1 MAQNIVFKVSADTT
15 GIKTGMEQAGQATK
29 KVSKEVSILDKQF
42 KQLGAATVAAFAVG
56 SVIAFGKAVFAA
68 TAEVQ
73 SLQARLNSL
82 YGSEQGGAKAL
93 NELNVL
99 ANKLGLN
106 FLDLSNNFVQFTAAA
121 KASGMEVR
129 QAEKIFKSMS
139 VAIAGSGASA
149 EQGRRAMVALTQMIG
164 KGKISAEEL
173 RGQLGEALPSA
184 MGIMAKSM
192 GVSVQ
197 KLGDMME
204 KGQLLS
210 NEVLPKFAK
219 EMEKAFGADAEKL
232 ANGLTAATNRLENSW
247 NSFLANIVD
256 SKSATGFIDLLA
268 KSVDALS
275 LSVAVLDGRY
285 SDFQT
290 KRDKE
295 KRLVEA
301 DEATRQVV
309 AQIQKEAEAYGD
321 VDLAIEELTKKYN
334 SLLNEVEAYDA
345 AVLRERNKIGGGRG
359 GELALQ
365 TKEFDAKR
373 KVLEILQDEI
383 DTQKQ
388 SQQNSITSTKLTKE
402 QTKELEKQR
411 QELEKINELE
421 LERLLQQ
428 LKDAQI
434 DPFQS
439 QLAEATYDAEQEAQR
454 QKNVEK
460 MLGEIG
466 QENSKIND
474 LRNAQGDYEILEA
487 KRIADEKA
495 DIAKQE
501 KALRIQ
507 LAESTFSG
515 IASLANAYYQNDLAK
530 QAEALNERRKK
541 GEIGEEEYDKAITKI
556 KRKAFLADQ
565 IAALSQIAI
574 STAIN
579 IASVQNA
586 SSLGALTPLYLTN
599 AAIQAGIVLAQPV
612 PYNKGTKRV
621 PMMRNAVRGKD
632 SVHAILT
639 PDERVVPADINSQP
653 GYSALLDLAHDRKI
667 TNEEAGMIASI
678 AMGSSR
684 SGAGSNIDSDALGR
698 SIAKH
703 LPTTS
708 VNINDRGIAIITER
722 SQSEIRR
729 LKTRI
734 G

>member
-29 KVSKEVSILDKQF
+29 KVSKEVSDLEKQF
-42 KQLGAATVAAFAVG
+42 TTLGGIIVGAF
-56 SVIAFGKAVFAA
+56 SVSALIDFGREVTRV
-68 TAEVQ
+68 TAQVQ
-73 SLQARLNSL
+73 SLTIRMQDLT
-82 YGSEQGGAKAL
+82 GSETLAVTKLQ
-93 NELNVL
+93 ELRII
-99 ANKLGLN
+99 AEKLGLE
-106 FLDLSNNFVQFTAAA
+106 FKGLTDSYVQFVSAA
-121 KASGMEVR
+121 KASGMEV
-129 QAEKIFKSMS
+129 AKADKIFKSMS
-139 VAIAGSGASA
+139 VAVAGSGVSA
-149 EQGRRAMVALTQMIG
+149 DKAQRAMVALTQMIG
-164 KGKISAEEL
+164 KQKISAEEL
-173 RGQLGEALPSA
+173 NNQLGEAMPA
-184 MGIMAKSM
+184 AIGIMAKSM
-192 GVSVQ
+192 GVGT
-197 KLGDMME
+197 KELFKMME
-204 KGQLLS
+204 QGQVLS
-210 NEVLPKFAK
+210 NEVLPKFAE
-219 EMEKAFGADAEKL
+219 EMEKAFGGNAEKL
-232 ANGLTAATNRLENSW
+232 ADSLQANLNRLENAWTDLYLTVGNTGLSGAGIKTLTLFV
-247 NSFLANIVD
+247 NGLENAFVSLQFAA
-256 SKSATGFIDLLA
+256 AT
-268 KSVDALS
+268 V
-275 LSVAVLDGRY
+275 
-285 SDFQT
+285 QT
-290 KRDKE
+290 
-295 KRLVEA
+295 LIGNPA
-301 DEATRQVV
+301 AV
-309 AQIQKEAEAYGD
+309 AQFMIQQQTLAAERYRAEQAIQAEKYATHILDSEQNETIEKQTRILENRARTLQAGIIKGNNLSKEEIQNNIEIEEKIKAINNLITSIAPAKKQQKQITDAE
-321 VDLAIEELTKKYN
+321 LKAIEKK
-334 SLLNEVEAYDA
+334 
-345 AVLRERNKIGGGRG
+345 RI
-359 GELALQ
+359 
-365 TKEFDAKR
+365 
-373 KVLEILQDEI
+373 
-383 DTQKQ
+383 
-388 SQQNSITSTKLTKE
+388 
-402 QTKELEKQR
+402 
-411 QELEKINELE
+411 ELEKINQLE
-421 LERLLQQ
+421 LDRLTEE
-428 LKDAQI
+428 LKASQI
-434 DPFQS
+434 DPFES
-439 QLAEATYDAEQEAQR
+439 QLAEATYDAEQEAKR

-466 QENSKIND
+466 QENSKLND

-530 QAEALNERRKK
+530 QTESLNERRKK
-541 GEIGEEEYDKAITKI
+541 GEIGEEEYANAVRRI
-556 KRKAFLADQ
+556 KRKALIADK

-574 STAIN
+574 STAVN
-579 IASVQNA
+579 IASIQNGTA
-586 SSLGALTPLYLTN
+586 LGLLTPLYLTN
-599 AAIQAGIVLAQPV
+599 AAIQTGLVLAQPV

-684 SGAGSNIDSDALGR
+684 FGAGSNIDSDALGR

>member
-15 GIKTGMEQAGQATK
+15 GIRTGMEQAGQATK

-42 KQLGAATVAAFAVG
+42 NQLGGAIVGAFAIG
-56 SVIAFGKAVFAA
+56 SVVAFGKAVFAV

-73 SLQARLNSL
+73 SLQVRLNSL

-93 NELNVL
+93 NELNTL

-149 EQGRRAMVALTQMIG
+149 EQGRRAMLALTQMIG

-197 KLGDMME
+197 RLGEMME

-210 NEVLPKFAK
+210 NDVLPKFAK

-232 ANGLTAATNRLENSW
+232 SQNATANLARLTNAWDKYASHLGERFYGSAGVGQVLADMVKAWDEINMSQDQYVKSETARLLGMDMETSFVDKQVSKLEERKTSLKETKAILDKLYQQQLSIARESKQNENPTAYL
-247 NSFLANIVD
+247 NAVKLAQAYKLQSNEIREQ
-256 SKSATGFIDLLA
+256 IDQSNKTIPLTEAETKALQKKREEVERVAYEMA
-268 KSVDALS
+268 KARREAMKEIFTLGKDF
-275 LSVAVLDGRY
+275 DFMGGDPFFTQGQKIKREGRI
-285 SDFQT
+285 
-290 KRDKE
+290 KE
-295 KRLVEA
+295 
-301 DEATRQVV
+301 
-309 AQIQKEAEAYGD
+309 AQDEAEA
-321 VDLAIEELTKKYN
+321 T
-334 SLLNEVEAYDA
+334 
-345 AVLRERNKIGGGRG
+345 
-359 GELALQ
+359 
-365 TKEFDAKR
+365 
-373 KVLEILQDEI
+373 
-383 DTQKQ
+383 
-388 SQQNSITSTKLTKE
+388 
-402 QTKELEKQR
+402 
-411 QELEKINELE
+411 
-421 LERLLQQ
+421 
-428 LKDAQI
+428 
-434 DPFQS
+434 
-439 QLAEATYDAEQEAQR
+439 
-454 QKNVEK
+454 
-460 MLGEIG
+460 
-466 QENSKIND
+466 SKIND
-474 LRNAQGDYEILEA
+474 LRKAQGDYEIQEA
-487 KRIADEKA
+487 KRVADEKA

-507 LAESTFSG
+507 LAESTLSG
-515 IASLANAYYQNDLAK
+515 ITTLSNAFYQKDLSK
-530 QAEALNERRKK
+530 QTEALDKRLKA
-541 GEIGEEEYDKAITKI
+541 GQIGEEEYASAVRRI
-556 KRKAFLADQ
+556 KRKAFIADQ

-586 SSLGALTPLYLTN
+586 TSLGLLTPLYLTN
-599 AAIQAGIVLAQPV
+599 AAIQAGVVLAQPV

-639 PDERVVPADINSQP
+639 PDERVVPADINSQT

-698 SIAKH
+698 SIAKY
-703 LPTTS
+703 LPATS

>member
-1 MAQNIVFKVSADTT
+1 MGGDPFFTQGQKIKREGRIKEAQD
-15 GIKTGMEQAGQATK
+15 
-29 KVSKEVSILDKQF
+29 
-42 KQLGAATVAAFAVG
+42 
-56 SVIAFGKAVFAA
+56 
-68 TAEVQ
+68 
-73 SLQARLNSL
+73 
-82 YGSEQGGAKAL
+82 
-93 NELNVL
+93 
-99 ANKLGLN
+99 
-106 FLDLSNNFVQFTAAA
+106 
-121 KASGMEVR
+121 
-129 QAEKIFKSMS
+129 
-139 VAIAGSGASA
+139 
-149 EQGRRAMVALTQMIG
+149 
-164 KGKISAEEL
+164 
-173 RGQLGEALPSA
+173 
-184 MGIMAKSM
+184 
-192 GVSVQ
+192 
-197 KLGDMME
+197 
-204 KGQLLS
+204 
-210 NEVLPKFAK
+210 
-219 EMEKAFGADAEKL
+219 
-232 ANGLTAATNRLENSW
+232 
-247 NSFLANIVD
+247 
-256 SKSATGFIDLLA
+256 
-268 KSVDALS
+268 
-275 LSVAVLDGRY
+275 
-285 SDFQT
+285 
-290 KRDKE
+290 
-295 KRLVEA
+295 
-301 DEATRQVV
+301 
-309 AQIQKEAEAYGD
+309 EAEA
-321 VDLAIEELTKKYN
+321 
-334 SLLNEVEAYDA
+334 
-345 AVLRERNKIGGGRG
+345 
-359 GELALQ
+359 
-365 TKEFDAKR
+365 
-373 KVLEILQDEI
+373 
-383 DTQKQ
+383 
-388 SQQNSITSTKLTKE
+388 TSKL
-402 QTKELEKQR
+402 
-411 QELEKINELE
+411 
-421 LERLLQQ
+421 
-428 LKDAQI
+428 
-434 DPFQS
+434 
-439 QLAEATYDAEQEAQR
+439 
-454 QKNVEK
+454 
-460 MLGEIG
+460 
-466 QENSKIND
+466 ND
-474 LRNAQGDYEILEA
+474 LRKAQGDYEVQEA

-501 KALRIQ
+501 NALRIQ

-586 SSLGALTPLYLTN
+586 ASLGALTPLYLTN

-684 SGAGSNIDSDALGR
+684 SGAGSTIDSDALGR

>member
-29 KVSKEVSILDKQF
+29 KVSKDVSDLEKQF
-42 KQLGAATVAAFAVG
+42 TTLGGIIVGAF
-56 SVIAFGKAVFAA
+56 SVSALIDFGKEVTKV
-68 TAEVQ
+68 TAQVQ
-73 SLQARLNSL
+73 SLTIRMQDLT
-82 YGSEQGGAKAL
+82 GSETLAVTKLQ
-93 NELNVL
+93 ELRII
-99 ANKLGLN
+99 AEKLGLE
-106 FLDLSNNFVQFTAAA
+106 FKGLTDSYVQFVAAA
-121 KASGMEVR
+121 KASGMEV
-129 QAEKIFKSMS
+129 AKADKIFKSMS
-139 VAIAGSGASA
+139 VAVAGSGVSA
-149 EQGRRAMVALTQMIG
+149 DKAQRAMVALTQMIG
-164 KGKISAEEL
+164 KQKISAEEL
-173 RGQLGEALPSA
+173 NNQLGEAMPA
-184 MGIMAKSM
+184 AIGIMAKSM
-192 GVSVQ
+192 GVGT
-197 KLGDMME
+197 KELFKMME
-204 KGQLLS
+204 QGQVLS
-210 NEVLPKFAK
+210 NEVLPKFAE
-219 EMEKAFGADAEKL
+219 EMEKAFGGNAEKL
-232 ANGLTAATNRLENSW
+232 ADSLQANLNRLENAWTDLYLTVGNTGLSGAGIKTLTLFV
-247 NSFLANIVD
+247 NGLENAFVSLQFAA
-256 SKSATGFIDLLA
+256 AT
-268 KSVDALS
+268 V
-275 LSVAVLDGRY
+275 
-285 SDFQT
+285 QT
-290 KRDKE
+290 
-295 KRLVEA
+295 L
-301 DEATRQVV
+301 
-309 AQIQKEAEAYGD
+309 IGD
-321 VDLAIEELTKKYN
+321 P
-334 SLLNEVEAYDA
+334 A
-345 AVLRERNKIGGGRG
+345 AVAKFMIQQQTLAAERYRAEQAIQAEKY
-359 GELALQ
+359 A
-365 TKEFDAKR
+365 TH
-373 KVLEILQDEI
+373 ILDSE
-383 DTQKQ
+383 
-388 SQQNSITSTKLTKE
+388 QNETI
-402 QTKELEKQR
+402 EKQR
-411 QELEKINELE
+411 RILENRARTLQSGLIKGNNLSKEEIQNNIEIEEKIKAINNLIISIAPAKKQQKQITDAELKAIEKKRIELEKINQLE
-421 LERLLQQ
+421 LDRLTEQ
-428 LKDAQI
+428 LKASQI
-434 DPFQS
+434 DPFES
-439 QLAEATYDAEQEAQR
+439 QLAEATYDAEQEAKR
-454 QKNVEK
+454 QKGVEK
-460 MLGEIG
+460 MLGEIS
-466 QENSKIND
+466 QENSKLND
-474 LRNAQGDYEILEA
+474 LRKAQGDYEILEA

-495 DIAKQE
+495 EIAKQE

-507 LAESTFSG
+507 LAETTFSG
-515 IASLANAYYQNDLAK
+515 IASLSNAYYQNDLAK

-586 SSLGALTPLYLTN
+586 ASLGALTPLYLTN